1 MKIAVTGSTGFIGSA
16 LVDWFTKN
24 SSFEI
29 VRLVRE
35 RNYPDL
41 RYKTIYW
48 NHEKH
53 EIDSASLENFDLVI
67 HLAGEGIAKGRWT
80 PRQKEIIRKSRVEG
94 TTFLGEI
101 LSKLNRPPKHFF
113 CASAIG
119 FYGNRPPEEKL
130 DENSPPGAGYLAS
143 VVREWESASSKA
155 FGALRESGSHLVQ
168 MRFGLVLGTRG
179 GALSRMLPI
188 FRLGLGGKV
197 GTGKQIVS
205 WIALDEIPR
214 IIHHLL
220 SRPEISGPVNF
231 TAPNP
236 VSNETFA
243 KTLGKVLSR
252 PTLLPF
258 PAPLAKFLLGEMA
271 EELLLSG
278 AYVLPKKLEESGY
291 AFLLPTLEKALF
303 HILSEIP
310 VR

>member
-1 MKIAVTGSTGFIGSA
+1 MKIAITGSTGFIGSA
-16 LVDWFTKN
+16 LVEWFSKN

-80 PRQKEIIRKSRVEG
+80 PKQKEMIRKSRVEG
-94 TTFLGEI
+94 TTFLGAT

-113 CASAIG
+113 SASAIG
-119 FYGNRPPEEKL
+119 FYGNRPTEEKL
-130 DENSPPGAGYLAS
+130 DENSPSGTGFLAS
-143 VVREWESASSKA
+143 VVREWESAA
-155 FGALRESGSHLVQ
+155 DVIRESGSRVVQ
-168 MRFGLVLGTRG
+168 MRFGLVIGMRG

-220 SRPEISGPVNF
+220 SRPDISGPVNF
-231 TAPNP
+231 TTPNP
-236 VSNETFA
+236 VSNDIFA
-243 KTLGKVLSR
+243 KTLGKILSR

-258 PAPLAKFLLGEMA
+258 PAPVAKFLLGEMA

-291 AFLLPTLEKALF
+291 AFFLPTLEKALF
-303 HILSEIP
+303 HILSGI
-310 VR
+310 

>member
-1 MKIAVTGSTGFIGSA
+1 MKIAITGSTGFIGSA
-16 LVDWFTKN
+16 LVEWFSKN

-80 PRQKEIIRKSRVEG
+80 PKQKEMIRKSRVEG
-94 TTFLGEI
+94 TTFLGAT

-113 CASAIG
+113 SASAIG
-119 FYGNRPPEEKL
+119 FYGNRPTEEKL
-130 DENSPPGAGYLAS
+130 DENSPSGTGFLAS
-143 VVREWESASSKA
+143 VVREWESAA
-155 FGALRESGSHLVQ
+155 DVIRESGSRVVQ
-168 MRFGLVLGTRG
+168 MRFGLVLGMRG

-220 SRPEISGPVNF
+220 SRPDISGPVNF
-231 TAPNP
+231 TTPNP
-236 VSNETFA
+236 VSNDIFA
-243 KTLGKVLSR
+243 KTLGKILSR

-258 PAPLAKFLLGEMA
+258 PAPVAKFLLGEMA

-291 AFLLPTLEKALF
+291 AFFLPTLEKALF
-303 HILSEIP
+303 HILSGI
-310 VR
+310 

>member
-1 MKIAVTGSTGFIGSA
+1 MKIAISGSTGFIGSA
-16 LVDWFTKN
+16 LVEWFSKN

-35 RNYPDL
+35 RNTPDL

-48 NHEKH
+48 NPQKH
-53 EIDSASLENFDLVI
+53 EIDGASLENFDLVI

-80 PRQKEIIRKSRVEG
+80 PRQKEKIRKSRVEG
-94 TTFLGEI
+94 TTFLGAT

-119 FYGNRPPEEKL
+119 FYGNRSPEEKL
-130 DENSPPGAGYLAS
+130 DENSPSGAGFLAS
-143 VVREWESASSKA
+143 VVREWETAA
-155 FGALRESGSHLVQ
+155 DTIRESGSHLVQ

-220 SRPEISGPVNF
+220 SRPNISGPVNF

-291 AFLLPTLEKALF
+291 AFFLPTLEKALF
-303 HILSEIP
+303 HILSDMP
-310 VR
+310 FR